1 MSEQELKVQQKQEV
15 QHSGETTKPEKYF
28 VPAVDI
34 FETEKQVTVTAEMP
48 GVSGEGVDIS
58 LEDDVLTIRGSK
70 QPEEQTDA
78 RILLQ
83 EYESGHYLRR
93 FTVSE
98 AIDQEKIEASMN
110 DGLLTVVLPKTTPAQ
125 PRKIEVKVG

>member
-34 FETEKQVTVTAEMP
+34 FETEKQVTVVAEMP
-48 GVSGEGVDIS
+48 GVAGEGVDIS

-70 QPEEQTDA
+70 LPEEQTNA

-83 EYESGHYLRR
+83 EYETGHYLRR

-98 AIDQEKIEASMN
+98 AIAQEKIEASMN